1 MKSKISR
8 LLVFLSLTAVL
19 AVVAVV
25 GLEAFLDNRK
35 DAIRRQME
43 TAIGRAVTFD
53 AVHLSFLRR
62 PGSLGITVTDLRVAD
77 DPQFAATPLG
87 HANHATISLGWWS
100 LLTGNPTVSDVVLS
114 QPEIQVIRNEY
125 GDINIFTP
133 GQPLDSGFRS
143 AHRAGTTVRAHGGKL
158 YFIDR
163 SADEP
168 EELRLHHLA
177 ASLQWSRERRIHVDL
192 SASLDPDGGQP
203 FSVTGAVDT
212 SRPLSRWTESPV
224 DLTLNA
230 ASLPQLVAARGW
242 KLLENHLPGY
252 LRPSGPLAV
261 TARVS
266 GKLHRPRL
274 SEMRVTG
281 SLFGGAS
288 DNATLAGGVDF
299 SKAASWNEGRIEAE
313 LQLGP
318 LTLDQL
324 RQIPWVDRV
333 LPAGLI
339 VHEPLTLSNVVEGEL
354 GDLKVRTSVTADANA
369 IRYGKWLHKAPGVAA
384 RLAMTMQL
392 REDRLLIGES
402 RARLHTGT
410 VVFSGSIRENPDHV
424 VRLHI
429 ETGDVPLAGWQALVP
444 AGDGYRLD
452 GAVGARFSLELK
464 SAPRNEPP
472 RITGRLRLAD
482 VNVIAP
488 PGTNRNIQGLQG
500 ELEFRGRDIE
510 IRKLQ
515 LRSGLSDLRIR
526 GLLAN
531 LSRPTLHY
539 SLQSDLLNLADV
551 TGNAAYRADS
561 FSNLAS
567 EGSVGFTKGVLTV
580 KGHLASTNGRLKGVD
595 YRNLQGVVRWTGADV
610 RVDRLDVETLGG
622 RVRGHGAFANRDGQG
637 LAIEFSPTVEAL
649 DVPSVLA
656 LLPLDAKEPV
666 KGRLHLTGRFRSSGK
681 DWRSVVRNL
690 SGRGRIT
697 LDEGVFSR
705 FNPVRRVLAA
715 MDAVEGI
722 DRIDTAGPAFVS
734 LVRDDRASFGT
745 AEGTLTIDNG
755 RLRSSDL
762 LLVADEYS
770 IVGKGWADADGA
782 VDVRA
787 TLVLSSDFSR
797 DLSGRYRNVRYLLDT
812 DSMSLPFRL
821 TGKIPDLTARPDVV
835 QLTRYMYDKLAEE
848 RPPRTGRD
856 SGFNL
861 WKRLERGFREMLR

>member
-1 MKSKISR
+1 MKSKVSR

-43 TAIGRAVTFD
+43 TAIGRAVSFD
-53 AVHLSFLRR
+53 AVHLSFLAR

-77 DPQFAATPLG
+77 DPRFAATPLV
-87 HANHATISLGWWS
+87 HANQATISLGWWS

-125 GDINIFTP
+125 GDVNVFTP
-133 GQPLDSGFRS
+133 AQPLDSGFQS
-143 AHRAGTTVRAHGGKL
+143 AHRAGTTVRANGGKL

-163 SADEP
+163 SSDKS

-177 ASLQWSRERRIHVDL
+177 ASLKWSRERRIHVDL

-203 FSVTGAVDT
+203 FSVTGTVGT

-224 DLTLNA
+224 DLKLNA
-230 ASLPQLVAARGW
+230 ASLPQVVAERGW

-266 GKLHRPRL
+266 GKLDRPRL
-274 SEMRVTG
+274 SEIRVTG
-281 SLFGGAS
+281 SLFGRAS
-288 DNATLAGGVDF
+288 DNATFAGAVDF
-299 SKAASWNEGRIEAE
+299 SEAASWQDGRIKAE

-333 LPAGLI
+333 LPAALV
-339 VHEPLTLSNVVEGEL
+339 VHETLTLSNVVEGEL
-354 GDLKVRTSVTADANA
+354 GDLKIRTSVTADANA
-369 IRYGKWLHKAPGVAA
+369 IRYGNWLHKAPGVAA
-384 RLAMTMQL
+384 RLALAMQL
-392 REDRLLIGES
+392 RKGWVLIGES
-402 RARLHTGT
+402 RARLHSGT
-410 VVFSGSIRENPDHV
+410 VVFSGSIREDPDHV
-424 VRLHI
+424 VRLDI
-429 ETGDVPLAGWQALVP
+429 KTGDVPLAGWQALAP

-452 GAVGARFSLELK
+452 GTVSARFSLEQK

-472 RITGRLRLAD
+472 RITGRLRLAN

-488 PGTNRNIQGLQG
+488 PGTHRNIQGLEG

-531 LSRPTLHY
+531 LSQPVLHY

-551 TGNAAYRADS
+551 TGDAAYRADS
-561 FSNLAS
+561 FSNLES
-567 EGSVGFTKGVLTV
+567 EGSAGFTKGVFTV
-580 KGHLASTNGRLKGVD
+580 KGHLSSSNGRLKGVE
-595 YRNLQGVVRWTGADV
+595 YRNLQGVVRWTGTDV
-610 RVDRLDVETLGG
+610 KVDRLDVETLGG
-622 RVRGHGAFANRDGQG
+622 RIRGHGAFANRDGQG
-637 LAIEFSPTVEAL
+637 FTIELSPTVEAL

-656 LLPLDAKEPV
+656 LFPLDAKEPV
-666 KGRLHLTGRFRSSGK
+666 KGRLHLTGRFSSFGK
-681 DWRSVVRNL
+681 DWLSAVRNL
-690 SGRGRIT
+690 GGRGRFT
-697 LDEGVFSR
+697 LDEGVFSG
-705 FNPVRRVLAA
+705 FNPVRRVLGAL
-715 MDAVEGI
+715 DAVEGI

-734 LVRDDRASFGT
+734 LVREDRASFGT

-755 RLRSSDL
+755 RLRSNDL
-762 LLVADEYS
+762 LLIADEYS
-770 IVGKGWADADGA
+770 IVGKGWADTDGG
-782 VDVRA
+782 VDVQA

-797 DLSGRYRNVRYLLDT
+797 DLSGRHRNVRYLLDT

-821 TGKIPDLTARPDVV
+821 TGKIPDLTTRPDVV

-848 RPPRTGRD
+848 KPPRTDRD
-856 SGFNL
+856 GGFNL
-861 WKRLERGFREMLR
+861 WKRLGRGFREMLR